1 MTDDSPE
8 DLNMPQSGSADYP
21 GEIPDFAPVPPIPM
35 PLSETDPERDI
46 FGIPVPPWRAHPR
59 RIPHLGHTVLFF
71 VIALVLVGIGQAA
84 GVYVLHL
91 LFPHTGTARLLR
103 LSATDARASIP
114 IQAFAYGL
122 IALVCIPVFSLLWGE
137 PFAEGVHWNNRA
149 GWSRFSRLVILGLAV
164 GIAVSFFGNF
174 LPMPENPPITRDMMK
189 SAAGAWAMLVFGLTA
204 APLVEELAFR
214 GFLLPGLVNAFRW
227 FSDRG
232 ILPAASP
239 KWIGIPFSIA
249 VTSLAFAFMHSPQ
262 VSHAWGPLLLIG
274 LVSVVLC
281 VVRLAM
287 NSVMASV
294 LVHAAYNFTLFAG
307 VLYQTSGFRHLERLT
322 G

>member
-1 MTDDSPE
+1 MGAMTDDTPDNLDSPE
-8 DLNMPQSGSADYP
+8 SGYRADRDP
-21 GEIPDFAPVPPIPM
+21 AAEALIQP
-35 PLSETDPERDI
+35 SEQTDI
-46 FGIPVPPWRAHPR
+46 FGIPTPPWRAFPR
-59 RIPHLGHTVLFF
+59 RIPHLGHAVLFF
-71 VIALVLVGIGQAA
+71 VIALVLVGIAQAA
-84 GVYVLHL
+84 GVWALHYFL
-91 LFPHTGTARLLR
+91 PHTSTAHLLR

-114 IQAFAYGL
+114 IQSFAYGL
-122 IALVCIPVFSLLWGE
+122 IALVCVPVFSLLWQE
-137 PFAEGVHWNNRA
+137 PFGDGVHWNNRS
-149 GWSRFSRLVILGLAV
+149 GWGNFNRLVILGLAV

-189 SAAGAWAMLVFGLTA
+189 SAAGAWAMLVFGITA
-204 APLVEELAFR
+204 APLIEELAFR

-232 ILPAASP
+232 ILPASAP

-249 VTSLAFAFMHSPQ
+249 ATSLAFAFMHSPQ

-274 LVSVVLC
+274 LVSLVLC
-281 VVRLAM
+281 IVRLAM

-307 VLYQTSGFRHLERLT
+307 VLYQTSGFRHLEKLT